1 MRNIFRQLFISVAL
15 TVSAMSYCNAANN
28 DLTEQ
33 QDTVLHHDTTVVITE
48 TDSLKLYKPIFYGGI
63 GLCCG
68 CGENPPMRFNH
79 VFVAAAAY
87 TKSYNW
93 TKFNHNLIAGPH
105 IDSEYHEGYNCE
117 ANSGAFYYVDASRR
131 WDFVYR
137 GYRETLRDLDGKG
150 SGFSQVML
158 VFNGSVCKI
167 HKVAKPDSKRLRR
180 AICDIDNELYII
192 DSKHPMTMPAFAA
205 LLKNAGAFHAL
216 YMDMGSMCFSAYKE
230 HFEADWT
237 EIHPRNARSR
247 YSTNYLVFYYVD

>member
-1 MRNIFRQLFISVAL
+1 MSNIFRHLFISVAL
-15 TVSAMSYCNAANN
+15 TALAMSYCNAANTCV
-28 DLTEQ
+28 TEQ
-33 QDTVLHHDTTVVITE
+33 QDTVQHQDTTVVITE
-48 TDSLKLYKPIFYGGI
+48 TDSLKLYKPIFHVGI

-68 CGENPPMRFNH
+68 YGENPPMGFNH

-93 TKFNHNLIAGPH
+93 TRFNHNLIAGPH

-117 ANSGAFYYVDASRR
+117 ANSGAFYYVHSSGR

-158 VFNGSVCKI
+158 VFNGSICKI
-167 HKVAKPDSKRLRR
+167 HKEAKPDSKRLRR

-192 DSKHPMTMPAFAA
+192 DSKHPMTMSGFAM

-216 YMDMGSMCFSAYKE
+216 YMDMGSMRFSAYKE
-230 HFEADWT
+230 HYEGDWT
-237 EIHPRNARSR
+237 EIHPRNPTSR
-247 YSTNYLVFYYVD
+247 YATNYLVFYYVD

>member
-1 MRNIFRQLFISVAL
+1 MRNIMRLLFICVAFMA
-15 TVSAMSYCNAANN
+15 SAMSYCIAANN
-28 DLTEQ
+28 DVTEL
-33 QDTVLHHDTTVVITE
+33 QDTVQYRDTTVIVTE

-68 CGENPPMRFNH
+68 RGDNPPMGLNH

-105 IDSEYHEGYNCE
+105 IDSEYHEGYYCE
-117 ANSGAFYYVDASRR
+117 ANSGAFYYVDSSRR
-131 WDFVYR
+131 WDFVYH

-167 HKVAKPDSKRLRR
+167 HKEAKPESKRLRR

-192 DSKHPMTMPAFAA
+192 DSKNPMTMPDFAT
-205 LLKNAGAFHAL
+205 LLINAGAFHAL
-216 YMDMGSMCFSAYKE
+216 YMDMGSMRFSAYKE
-230 HFEADWT
+230 HLESDWT
-237 EIHPRNARSR
+237 EIHPRTPKSR
-247 YSTNYLVFYYVD
+247 YATNYLVFYYVD

>member
-1 MRNIFRQLFISVAL
+1 MRNIMKHLFISVAL
-15 TVSAMSYCNAANN
+15 VVLSMSRCYAANQYMA
-28 DLTEQ
+28 EQQEAVQQ
-33 QDTVLHHDTTVVITE
+33 QDTTVIITE
-48 TDSLKLYKPIFYGGI
+48 TDSLKLYRPIFYGAI

-68 CGENPPMRFNH
+68 CGENPPMSFNH

-117 ANSGAFYYVDASRR
+117 ANSGAFYYVDSSRR
-131 WDFVYR
+131 WDFVYH

-150 SGFSQVML
+150 PGFSQVML

-167 HKVAKPDSKRLRR
+167 HKEAKPESKRLRR

-192 DSKHPMTMPAFAA
+192 DSKNPITMPDFAT
-205 LLKNAGAFHAL
+205 LLINAGAFHAL
-216 YMDMGSMCFSAYKE
+216 YMDMGSMRFSAYKE

-237 EIHPRNARSR
+237 EIHPRNPKSR
-247 YSTNYLVFYYVD
+247 YATNYLVFYYVD

>member
-1 MRNIFRQLFISVAL
+1 MKHLFISVAL
-15 TVSAMSYCNAANN
+15 VVLSMSRCYAANQYMAEQQE
-28 DLTEQ
+28 TVQQ
-33 QDTVLHHDTTVVITE
+33 QDTTVIITE
-48 TDSLKLYKPIFYGGI
+48 TDSLKLFRPIFYGGI

-68 CGENPPMRFNH
+68 CGENPPMSFNH

-117 ANSGAFYYVDASRR
+117 ANSGAFYYVHSSGR
-131 WDFVYR
+131 WGFVYR

-158 VFNGSVCKI
+158 VFNGSICKI
-167 HKVAKPDSKRLRR
+167 HKEAKPDSKRLRR

-192 DSKHPMTMPAFAA
+192 DSKHPMTMPDFAM

-216 YMDMGSMCFSAYKE
+216 YMDMGSMRFSAYKE
-230 HFEADWT
+230 HYEGDWT
-237 EIHPRNARSR
+237 EIHPRNPKSR
-247 YSTNYLVFYYVD
+247 YATNYLVFYYVD

>member
-1 MRNIFRQLFISVAL
+1 MRHIFISVAL
-15 TVSAMSYCNAANN
+15 VVLSMSRCYAANQYMAEQQE
-28 DLTEQ
+28 TVQQ
-33 QDTVLHHDTTVVITE
+33 QDTTVIITE
-48 TDSLKLYKPIFYGGI
+48 TDSLKLYRPIFYGGI

-68 CGENPPMRFNH
+68 CGENPPMSFNH

-117 ANSGAFYYVDASRR
+117 ANSGAFYYVHSSGR

-158 VFNGSVCKI
+158 VFNGSICKI
-167 HKVAKPDSKRLRR
+167 HKEAKPDSKRLRR

-192 DSKHPMTMPAFAA
+192 DSKHPMTMPDFAM
-205 LLKNAGAFHAL
+205 LLKDAGAFHAL
-216 YMDMGSMCFSAYKE
+216 YMDMGSMRFSAYKE
-230 HFEADWT
+230 HYEGDWT
-237 EIHPRNARSR
+237 EIHPRNPKSR
-247 YSTNYLVFYYVD
+247 YATNYLVFYYVD

>member
-1 MRNIFRQLFISVAL
+1 MRHMFISVAL
-15 TVSAMSYCNAANN
+15 VVLSMSRCYAANN
-28 DLTEQ
+28 YMTEQ
-33 QDTVLHHDTTVVITE
+33 DETVQYQDTTVIITE

-68 CGENPPMRFNH
+68 CGENPPMSSNH

-105 IDSEYHEGYNCE
+105 IDSEYNEGYNCE

-137 GYRETLRDLDGKG
+137 GYRETMWDLDGKG
-150 SGFSQVML
+150 FGFSQVML
-158 VFNGSVCKI
+158 VFNGSICKI
-167 HKVAKPDSKRLRR
+167 HKEAKPDSKRLRR
-180 AICDIDNELYII
+180 AICDIDNKLYII
-192 DSKHPMTMPAFAA
+192 DSKHPMTMPDFAM

-216 YMDMGSMCFSAYKE
+216 YMDMGSMRFPSYKE
-230 HFEADWT
+230 CFEGGWT
-237 EIHPRNARSR
+237 EIHPRNPKSR
-247 YSTNYLVFYYVD
+247 YATNYLVFYYVD

>member
-1 MRNIFRQLFISVAL
+1 MRHLFICVAFMA
-15 TVSAMSYCNAANN
+15 SAMSYCIAANN
-28 DLTEQ
+28 DVTEL
-33 QDTVLHHDTTVVITE
+33 QDTVQYRDTTVIVTE

-68 CGENPPMRFNH
+68 RGDNPPMGLNH

-117 ANSGAFYYVDASRR
+117 ANSGAFYYVDSSRR
-131 WDFVYR
+131 WDFVYH

-167 HKVAKPDSKRLRR
+167 HKSAKPESKRLRR

-192 DSKHPMTMPAFAA
+192 DSKYPMTMPDFAA
-205 LLKNAGAFHAL
+205 HLRDASAFHAL
-216 YMDMGSMCFSAYKE
+216 YMDMGSMRFSAYKE
-230 HFEADWT
+230 HLEADWI
-237 EIHPRNARSR
+237 EIHPRNPKSR
-247 YSTNYLVFYYVD
+247 YATNYLVFYYVD

>member
-1 MRNIFRQLFISVAL
+1 MKHLFISVAL
-15 TVSAMSYCNAANN
+15 VVLSMSRCYAANQYMA
-28 DLTEQ
+28 EQ

-63 GLCCG
+63 GLCCD
-68 CGENPPMRFNH
+68 CGENPSMGDNP

-93 TKFNHNLIAGPH
+93 TKFTHNLIAGPH

-117 ANSGAFYYVDASRR
+117 ANSGAFYYVNSLGR
-131 WDFVYR
+131 WDFVHH

-158 VFNGSVCKI
+158 VFNGSACKI
-167 HKVAKPDSKRLRR
+167 HKEAKPYSKRLRR

-192 DSKHPMTMPAFAA
+192 DSKHPMTMSDFAM

-216 YMDMGSMCFSAYKE
+216 YMDMGSMRFSAYKE
-230 HFEADWT
+230 HFGADWT
-237 EIHPRNARSR
+237 EIHPRNPKSR
-247 YSTNYLVFYYVD
+247 YATNYLVFYYVD